1 MCFLCLFVAN
11 PLPLIEGLYGKIVF
25 SPPIQ
30 SALERKGPA
39 QSEAPQLKCY
49 SSACRFIRAGAI
61 ENNLLIRR
69 EIFRLKFDMV
79 GQHVKSSR
87 NAYPVRIA
95 IQTVAHIEDDD
106 ILPSVHLCFEF
117 FRCDAQYRKRL

>member
-1 MCFLCLFVAN
+1 M
-11 PLPLIEGLYGKIVF
+11 F

-39 QSEAPQLKCY
+39 QSEAPQLKCH
-49 SSACRFIRAGAI
+49 SSACRFIRTGAI
-61 ENNLLIRR
+61 ENDLLISS

-87 NAYPVRIA
+87 NAYRVCIA

-106 ILPSVHLCFEF
+106 ILPGVHLCFEF
-117 FRCDAQYRKRL
+117 FRCDSQYRKRL